1 MSKTKINEFKK
12 ISQLVN
18 EVKDEFFENLKQLF
32 VDNPK
37 LALITIRVNN
47 HEFNDGDTTS
57 FSLYY
62 EDLTVMDADGNE
74 YERLSYIPKDSKK
87 ENHPLTIAV
96 YELFEEYDIMDLH
109 ERIYGNEHS
118 RIVITR
124 SETLNK

>member
-18 EVKDEFFENLKQLF
+18 EVKAEFFENLKQLF

-74 YERLSYIPKDSKK
+74 YQRLSYIPKDNKK
-87 ENHPLTIAV
+87 ENHPLIIAV
-96 YELFEEYDIMDLH
+96 YELFEEYDVMDLH
-109 ERIYGNEHS
+109 ERIYGNKHS

-124 SETLNK
+124 SETLTN